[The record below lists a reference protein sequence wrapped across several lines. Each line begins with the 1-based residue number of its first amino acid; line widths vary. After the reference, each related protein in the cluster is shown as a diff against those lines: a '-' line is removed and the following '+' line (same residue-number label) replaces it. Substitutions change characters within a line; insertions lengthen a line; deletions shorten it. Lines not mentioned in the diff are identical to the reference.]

1 MKIKESPGRIVF
13 RIINVIL
20 LLLLA
25 FACLAPLLHVFF
37 ASISDPT
44 LLTQYRGGIVLWPLY
59 DKTHPATLYGYSF
72 VNLMLL
78 FTANSLSRK
87 YSETSLF

>member
-13 RIINVIL
+13 RVVNVIIM
-20 LLLLA
+20 LLLA

-44 LLTQYRGGIVLWPLY
+44 LLTQYQGGMIMWPLH
-59 DKTHPATLYGYSF
+59 DATHP
-72 VNLMLL
+72 
-78 FTANSLSRK
+78 LSR
-87 YSETSLF
+87 